1 MMAGGPGV
9 ESASRGP
16 DRALGALGPFV
27 ARPFGAVATDLG
39 VDLSEPVGPAVVTDI
54 LERCL
59 SDEAG
64 TPAPS
69 DVLWNA
75 PVGDRI
81 AALVRIAAPEVGGSF
96 AVPMRCTEPDC
107 REPIE
112 IELTWPELRDVAE
125 RSATGPFTVD
135 GHDAGFLVRRPT
147 GADQDRWRRFG
158 LDASGAAGQL
168 GAVGPETGLIR
179 LIVGDLIVE
188 GPRDRLSDVDVAMI
202 QAALDEHDPLICC
215 ELAVLCPTCG
225 TTSTIELS
233 LTAVAI
239 GVLRRVQ
246 GRIVDEIHDLAR
258 AYGWTEDT
266 ILAIPAWRRAR
277 YRAMTAADS

>member
-1 MMAGGPGV
+1 MADGPGV
-9 ESASRGP
+9 ESAGRGP

-27 ARPFGAVATDLG
+27 ARQFGAVATDLG
-39 VDLSEPVGPAVVTDI
+39 VDLSEPIGPAVITDI
-54 LERCL
+54 LARCL
-59 SDEAG
+59 SDGAG

-69 DVLWNA
+69 EVVWNA

-81 AALVRIAAPEVGGSF
+81 AALVGIAAPEVGGSF
-96 AVPMRCTEPDC
+96 SVPLRCADRDC

-112 IELTWPELRDVAE
+112 IELTWAELRAVAE
-125 RSATGPFTVD
+125 RSAREPFKVD
-135 GHDAGFLVRRPT
+135 SDDAGFLVRRPT
-147 GADQDRWRRFG
+147 GTDQDRWRRFG
-158 LDASGAAGQL
+158 LDAPDDPGAL
-168 GAVGPETGLIR
+168 PAVGPEAGMDR
-179 LIVGDLIVE
+179 VIVGDLIVE
-188 GPRDRLSDVDVAMI
+188 GPRERLTGADVATI

-225 TTSTIELS
+225 TTSPVELS

-239 GVLRRVQ
+239 DVLRRVQ

-277 YRAMTAADS
+277 YRAMTAADG